1 MTYPVAEIQQ
11 IISEE
16 HQSRLIDMS
25 MFEMTD
31 DVFFAFCQAND
42 HLKLERNPD

>member
-31 DVFFAFCQAND
+31 DVF
-42 HLKLERNPD
+42 LLSVKLMTT